1 MTHEN
6 YMKFYFHVC
15 NIVVL
20 EHSRTLV
27 CLHLVLWLPSRYNG
41 RLEWLQQKL
50 EKPKIV
56 YNL

>member
-1 MTHEN
+1 
-6 YMKFYFHVC
+6 MKFYFHVC

>member
-1 MTHEN
+1 
-6 YMKFYFHVC
+6 MKLAFCAHKYSC
-15 NIVVL
+15 PG
-20 EHSRTLV
+20 
-27 CLHLVLWLPSRYNG
+27 PSHARLLTYCCGRRLLSCYDG